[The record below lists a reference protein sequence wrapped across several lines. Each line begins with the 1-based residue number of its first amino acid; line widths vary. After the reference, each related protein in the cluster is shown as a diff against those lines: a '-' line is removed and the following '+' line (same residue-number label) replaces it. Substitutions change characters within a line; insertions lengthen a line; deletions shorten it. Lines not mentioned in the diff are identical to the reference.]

1 LGEGVG
7 EDVFDGAGDGE
18 FVSPVPLGDGDGGGP
33 VSVGDGLGLGGGVGD
48 GLGVGDGVHCP
59 VEQHSVLGG
68 QPCGTPC
75 FRITPYGVGVLTGP
89 AVTTAISGTF
99 TAVYPA
105 QESPRD
111 PLAIPSLSFWPF
123 S

>member
-1 LGEGVG
+1 M
-7 EDVFDGAGDGE
+7 
-18 FVSPVPLGDGDGGGP
+18 
-33 VSVGDGLGLGGGVGD
+33 SVGAGLGLGVAVGD
-48 GLGVGDGVHCP
+48 GVGDGVHCP
-59 VEQHSVLGG
+59 VEQQRVFGG

-75 FRITPYGVGVLTGP
+75 FRIAPYGVGVLTGP

-105 QESPRD
+105 HESPRD